1 MRQIWR
7 YLPALGAALFAP
19 TVLFITA
26 PNAVILL
33 NMKEIGYDWGMVIIF
48 LQAFVGGALLC
59 GLVFA
64 LAQRS
69 RRFDWLPRLLILLG
83 VSVLL
88 WDALNPLLDAA
99 GKSAVGE
106 LLIEGIAF
114 LAVAWLLFR
123 LKLDNL
129 YLIFGAI
136 APVLLVSGVVGHYM
150 AVRAA
155 QEAYDAARSGRVV
168 ESANAVGG
176 ATEAAA
182 GVAGSTGWRLLRYD
196 LDESRLALGEAAD
209 LKLYWM
215 PPPGVEPVAAENF
228 YRQPDGQW
236 VQVIRQVRNLVAN
249 GGFER
254 GNGFADFP
262 NDLYKAPAETRQLV
276 TETRDGQTTH
286 VAVLKNTVQATQTSL
301 ISTPIAVNPKR
312 LYLQA
317 GWLRVGEGG
326 EGYLGQ
332 VWLPTGKY
340 GYFVR
345 SNSPDWLHYRQIVQP
360 PADATKVQVGAAN
373 RSSNGQVYCDDLIFV
388 ELGQVNDAACQP
400 STTPGEPVRCGPPLL
415 VEAGN

>member
-1 MRQIWR
+1 MRQIGR

-33 NMKEIGYDWGMVIIF
+33 NMHEIGYDWGMVIIF

-88 WDALNPLLDAA
+88 WDALNPLLGVV

-136 APVLLVSGVVGHYM
+136 APVLLVSGVVGHVM
-150 AVRAA
+150 AVKAA

-176 ATEAAA
+176 AAETAA
-182 GVAGSTGWRLLRYD
+182 GAAGSTGWRLLRYD

-236 VQVIRQVRNLVAN
+236 VQMIRQVRNLVAN

-262 NDLYKAPAETRQLV
+262 KDLYKAPAETRQLI
-276 TETRDGQTTH
+276 TETRDGQMTH
-286 VAVLKNTVQATQTSL
+286 VAVLKNSGQATQSSL
-301 ISTPIAVNPKR
+301 LSTPIAVNPKR

-326 EGYLGQ
+326 DGYLGQ

-345 SNSPDWLHYRQIVQP
+345 SSSPDWLHYRQIVQP
-360 PADATKVQVGAAN
+360 PADATEVQVGAAN
-373 RSSNGQVYCDDLIFV
+373 RSSKGQVYCDDLIFV
-388 ELGQVNDAACQP
+388 ELGQANDAACQP

-415 VEAGN
+415 AEVGN